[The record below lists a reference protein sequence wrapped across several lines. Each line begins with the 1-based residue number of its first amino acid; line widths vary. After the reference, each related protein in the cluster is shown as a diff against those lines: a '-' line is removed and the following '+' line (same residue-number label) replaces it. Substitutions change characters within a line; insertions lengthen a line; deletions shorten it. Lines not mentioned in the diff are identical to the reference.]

1 MCYQTVSVYTWGAS
15 EVTRSCCNGQN
26 WLPNHVMFCM
36 LTLPAILAPI
46 LHAQLGE
53 KGALICTESL
63 ASRMAFQTARV
74 VSERHCQGILEPDL
88 IFVAP
93 TMGL

>member
-1 MCYQTVSVYTWGAS
+1 MCYQTVSVYTWGGL
-15 EVTRSCCNGQN
+15 RGDLKLLQWQN

-36 LTLPAILAPI
+36 LTFPAILAPI

-74 VSERHCQGILEPDL
+74 VSERHCQGSLEPDL
-88 IFVAP
+88 KPVVP